1 MCGRR
6 SNSKVVDNTMPESMK
21 FQKLFFSTKSKC
33 LFNSNIILGPSADEE
48 EKKSWLSYSSS
59 PYDQVADY
67 MAQTFRLRSDEL
79 MKTDDLSVTLSQ
91 WPRLIDTPGM
101 VIFIIYNIFYLSKK
115 KLLSNRLIKI
125 LLYDILAQVKLC
137 FTCGTQFRSKFGSL
151 QKMQKQTLVGK
162 LELSTILMIGLQVNS
177 DYILALYKII

>member
-1 MCGRR
+1 
-6 SNSKVVDNTMPESMK
+6 
-21 FQKLFFSTKSKC
+21 
-33 LFNSNIILGPSADEE
+33 
-48 EKKSWLSYSSS
+48 
-59 PYDQVADY
+59 